1 MRHRGALIMTLPLS
15 LLLGCSDPTDDG
27 GTVGGLTATE
37 AERLND
43 AAQMLDVGNRPPL
56 PTNSQAAEV
65 P

>member
-15 LLLGCSDPTDDG
+15 LLSGCSDPADNG

-37 AERLND
+37 AEQLND